1 MQVAQALVE
10 LQNWQPSIWERQ
22 ETQLLDESMYPSAHS
37 VQTVGEVQTSHP
49 FIKVSQKAQAAL

>member
-22 ETQLLDESMYPSAHS
+22 ETQLLDESM
-37 VQTVGEVQTSHP
+37 
-49 FIKVSQKAQAAL
+49 